1 MVHMAEQ
8 RNEEHMRVAEAAL
21 FVSGKAMGLDDIAK
35 VLGVASMGYV
45 KKLMEELM
53 HDYEGNKSALTVVNI
68 GDKYALAV
76 KSAYASK
83 VNDLAG
89 APDISKGALR
99 ILAYIGRNEP
109 IMQNSIVKAFG
120 SSTYDHMKELL
131 EKEFVTSQKKGRTRR
146 IETTQKFREY
156 FSIS

>member
-1 MVHMAEQ
+1 MPEQ
-8 RNEEHMRVAEAAL
+8 RETEHMRLAEAAL
-21 FVSGKAMGLDDIAK
+21 FVSGRAMGVDEIAK

-45 KKLMEELM
+45 KRMMDNLM
-53 HDYEGNKSALTVVNI
+53 HDYEKGASALTLVNI

-76 KSAYASK
+76 KAEYAGK
-83 VNDLAG
+83 VSELAG
-89 APDISKGALR
+89 APEISKSALR

-120 SSTYDHMKELL
+120 TSTYDHIKELS
-131 EKEFVTSQKKGRTRR
+131 EKEFITAQRKGRTKR

-156 FSIS
+156 FNM